1 MLKLS
6 SRTNYG
12 VRALVDLALQ
22 TKNHPGRKLKKALDP
37 KPVTMAAISAR
48 QGIPQAFLEQ
58 IFFHLRRAGLVSAV
72 RGARGGYLFKQ
83 DPRQI
88 SIAHVVQ
95 ALEGPIGP
103 ALCTMP
109 DNFGTNCREG
119 DCVSSLF
126 CRQLDGNIR
135 KVLNTT
141 RISDLCQEAS
151 RRSSARR
158 REKHTE
164 AVQHRFLSPSSS

>member
-22 TKNHPGRKLKKALDP
+22 TKNHPGRKPKKTSDP
-37 KPVTMAAISAR
+37 KPVTMSAIAAR

-58 IFFHLRRAGLVSAV
+58 IFFHLRRAGLVEAV

-88 SIAHVVQ
+88 SIAQVVQ
-95 ALEGPIGP
+95 ALEGPLGP
-103 ALCTMP
+103 TLCTMP
-109 DNFGTNCREG
+109 DNFGSDCREG
-119 DCVSSLF
+119 DCISSLF
-126 CRQLDGNIR
+126 CRQLDGHIR
-135 KVLNTT
+135 KVLSTT
-141 RISDLCQEAS
+141 RISHLCQEAS

-158 REKHTE
+158 REKHAE
-164 AVQHRFLSPSSS
+164 AGRPRLMSSASA

>member
-22 TKNHPGRKLKKALDP
+22 SKSNPGRKPKKAAEP
-37 KPVTMAAISAR
+37 KPVTMAAIAAR

-58 IFFHLRRAGLVSAV
+58 IFFHLRRAGLVEAI

-88 SIAHVVQ
+88 SVAHVVQ
-95 ALEGPIGP
+95 ALEGPLGP
-103 ALCTMP
+103 TLCTMP
-109 DNFGTNCREG
+109 DNFGENCRDG
-119 DCVSSLF
+119 DCISSLF
-126 CRQLDGNIR
+126 CRQLDGHIR

-158 REKHTE
+158 PEKRAETSRS
-164 AVQHRFLSPSSS
+164 VPTLSS